1 MSQLIPTETNNLVVL
16 INQLVILF
24 GVPTIFVVLI
34 YIGRKLQILDDVKK
48 SADATQKEV
57 KGIDRMVNI
66 IKTKMDILWSERV
79 APSGSPMQL
88 NERGQKIL
96 KESGIKEI
104 VDERFDELLNKIKE
118 KNPSNAYQVQENS
131 KKVVYKLKDDRD
143 LIPKLEMSAYEAGV
157 DIDTILLVGAIY
169 LRDLALPKFDW
180 KLEDV
185 DKHDENIKNSEVK

>member
-88 NERGQKIL
+88 NERG
-96 KESGIKEI
+96 
-104 VDERFDELLNKIKE
+104 
-118 KNPSNAYQVQENS
+118 
-131 KKVVYKLKDDRD
+131 
-143 LIPKLEMSAYEAGV
+143 
-157 DIDTILLVGAIY
+157 
-169 LRDLALPKFDW
+169 
-180 KLEDV
+180 
-185 DKHDENIKNSEVK
+185 